1 MPRTT
6 AALNSFVSGEF
17 SAKLDGRTDFEKYA
31 SGCKTLENM
40 LVHPQGA
47 AARRVG
53 TQFISEV
60 KTSSAKT
67 RLIPFEF
74 STTQTY
80 VLEFG
85 NTYIRMFKDK
95 GQITEGD
102 VTVTAITKANPGV
115 VTATSHGYADGDIVI
130 LSSVVGMTEVN
141 GKTFK
146 VSNKDTN
153 TFELENVD
161 GVDVDTSGFT
171 TYSSGGDAN
180 KIYEIVSPYLT
191 AELFE
196 LKFAQSADVMYIVH
210 PNHETMKL
218 SRTGHTAWTLTEV
231 AFTDG
236 PYLSTNTTAT
246 TLTPASVGVAT
257 GVNIT
262 ASAITGI
269 NGGVGWLATDVGRIL
284 KFNSGKAIITA
295 RTNTTVVVATIT
307 TAFTNT
313 NATAAFNLGA
323 FSDTTGHPSCVSFFE
338 QRLVFAGTTDEP
350 QTLYFSK
357 SGDYEN
363 MTTGTNADDAMVYTI
378 ASNQVNK
385 IRYLKA
391 VRTLLIGTTGGEFSV
406 SADGTDAAVTPTNVT
421 IKRQSS
427 FGAAN
432 VDAQPAGNAVLFLQ
446 RAKRKIRE
454 LAYNYDSDGY
464 VAPDLTILNETV
476 TNSGIT
482 EMAYQQAPDSILWC
496 VRDDGVLAGLTY
508 QRTDNVV
515 AWHRHI
521 IGGKSDTGK
530 NIIQQKINFT
540 ANGTI
545 VNGTANSITLASHGL
560 VTNDP
565 IYYYAA
571 ANPITGI
578 SSGSLYYVITTDAN
592 TIKLSLTAAL
602 SAAGTAISLTA
613 PSTASTQSIYQGVN
627 ISSNVIYSS
636 AHGLK
641 TGDIIFYDNVGTTI
655 GGLSENTSYYV
666 SRVDDNQFKLYSD
679 SNLVNVV
686 SLTSAH
692 TSEQVDNILQ
702 NAKVES
708 VATISGDLNEDE
720 LWIVSQR
727 WVNGAVRRFVE
738 CFSDFD
744 FDETAP
750 EDFKFLDSHLSYSG
764 VAVSSLSG
772 LDHLEGETVS
782 ILADGATHATKV
794 VSSGAISLD
803 RAATKVVVGLPYS
816 SVLQTM
822 RIEGGAG
829 QYEGTAQGKI
839 KRISKVVLRL
849 FETVGAKVG
858 PSLDNLETVP
868 FRTTSGAMDLPVST
882 FLAGDKEVEFADDYN
897 TDGFIFVKQEQP
909 LPLTILALYP
919 TIVTNDG

>member
-17 SAKLDGRTDFEKYA
+17 SAKMDGRTDFEKYA

-53 TQFISEV
+53 TQFIAEV
-60 KTSSAKT
+60 KTSSLKT

-95 GQITEGD
+95 GQITESD
-102 VTVTAITKANPGV
+102 VTVSGITQANPAV
-115 VTATSHGYADGDIVI
+115 VTASSHGFSNGDFVI

-146 VSNKDTN
+146 VADKTTN
-153 TFELENVD
+153 TFELQDVD
-161 GVDVDTSGFT
+161 GTDINSSAFT
-171 TYSSGGDAN
+171 AYSSGGDAN
-180 KIYEIVSPYLT
+180 RIYQITSPYLT

-196 LKFAQSADVMYIVH
+196 LKFAQSADVMYITH
-210 PNHETMKL
+210 PNHEVMKL

-231 AFTDG
+231 EFTDG
-236 PYLSTNTTAT
+236 PYLSENTTTT
-246 TLTPASVGVAT
+246 TLTPAQSAT
-257 GVNIT
+257 GTGINIT

-269 NGGVGWLATDVGRIL
+269 NGGAGFQTTDVGRIIS
-284 KFNSGKAIITA
+284 FNSGKAKITA

-307 TAFTNT
+307 TAFANT
-313 NATAAFNLGA
+313 DATAAFKLGA

-338 QRLVFAGTTDEP
+338 QRLVFAGTSDEP

-391 VRTLLIGTTGGEFSV
+391 VRSLLIGTTGGEFTV
-406 SADGTDAAVTPTNVT
+406 SADGTDAAVTPTN
-421 IKRQSS
+421 IQIRRQSS

-432 VDAQPAGNAVLFLQ
+432 VDAQPAGNAILFLQ

-454 LAYNYDSDGY
+454 LAYNYDTDGY
-464 VAPDLTILNETV
+464 IAPDLCILNETV
-476 TNSGIT
+476 TDSGIN
-482 EMAYQQAPDSILWC
+482 EMAYQQAPDSILWA
-496 VRDDGVLAGLTY
+496 VRDDGVLSGLTY

-515 AWHRHI
+515 AWHRHL
-521 IGGKSDTGK
+521 IGGKADTTK
-530 NIIQQKINFT
+530 NIIQQEISFT
-540 ANGTI
+540 ANTTV
-545 VNGTANSITLASHGL
+545 VNGTNNTITLSSHGL
-560 VTNDP
+560 STNDP
-565 IYYYAA
+565 VYYYAA

-578 SSGSLYYVITTDAN
+578 TSGRLYYVIASDSN
-592 TIKLSLTAAL
+592 TIKLASSAAN
-602 SAAGTAISLTA
+602 SAAGTAINLTG
-613 PSTASTQSIYQGVN
+613 PSTASTQYIYQGVN
-627 ISSNVIYSS
+627 IASNVIYSTS
-636 AHGLK
+636 HGFK
-641 TGDIIFYDNVGTTI
+641 TGDKIFYDNIGTAI
-655 GGLSENTSYYV
+655 GGLSENVEYNV
-666 SRVDDNQFKLYSD
+666 SRVDDDQFKLYSD
-679 SNLVNVV
+679 SKLINVV

-692 TSEQVDNILQ
+692 SSEQTDNILQ
-702 NAKVES
+702 NTKVES

-720 LWIVSQR
+720 LWIISQR
-727 WVNGAVRRFVE
+727 WVNGAVRRYVE
-738 CFSDFD
+738 CFSNFD

-750 EDFKFLDSHLSYSG
+750 EDFKFVDSHLSYSG

-782 ILADGATHATKV
+782 ILADGATHAKKT
-794 VSSGAISLD
+794 VSDGSISLD
-803 RAATKVVVGLPYS
+803 RASRKVTVGLPYN

-829 QYEGTAQGKI
+829 QLEGTAQGKI
-839 KRISKVVLRL
+839 KRISKIVLRL

-882 FLAGDKEVEFADDYN
+882 FIAGDKEVEFSDDYN
-897 TDGFIFVKQEQP
+897 TDGFIFVKQDQA
-909 LPLTILALYP
+909 LPLTVLALYP

>member
-17 SAKLDGRTDFEKYA
+17 SAKMDGRTDFEKYS

-53 TQFISEV
+53 TQFIAEV
-60 KTSSAKT
+60 KTSSLKT

-95 GQITEGD
+95 GQITESD
-102 VTVTAITKANPGV
+102 VTVSGITQANPAV
-115 VTATSHGYADGDIVI
+115 VTASSHGFSNGDFVI

-146 VSNKDTN
+146 VADKTTN
-153 TFELENVD
+153 TFELQDVD
-161 GVDVDTSGFT
+161 GTDINSSAFT

-180 KIYEIVSPYLT
+180 RIYQITSPYLT

-196 LKFAQSADVMYIVH
+196 LKFAQSADVMYITH
-210 PNHETMKL
+210 PNHEVMKL

-231 AFTDG
+231 EFTDG
-236 PYLSTNTTAT
+236 PYLSENTTTT
-246 TLTPASVGVAT
+246 TLTPAQSAT
-257 GVNIT
+257 GTGINIT

-269 NGGVGWLATDVGRIL
+269 NGGAGFQTTDVGRIIS
-284 KFNSGKAIITA
+284 FNSGKAKITA

-307 TAFTNT
+307 TAFANT
-313 NATAAFNLGA
+313 DATAAFKLGA

-338 QRLVFAGTTDEP
+338 QRLVFAGTSDEP

-391 VRTLLIGTTGGEFSV
+391 VRTLLIGTTGGEFTV
-406 SADGTDAAVTPTNVT
+406 SADGTDAAVTPTN
-421 IKRQSS
+421 IQIRRQSS

-432 VDAQPAGNAVLFLQ
+432 VDAQPAGNAILFLQ

-454 LAYNYDSDGY
+454 LAYNYDTDGY
-464 VAPDLTILNETV
+464 IAPDLCILNETV
-476 TNSGIT
+476 TDSGVN
-482 EMAYQQAPDSILWC
+482 EMAYQQAPDSILWA
-496 VRDDGVLAGLTY
+496 VRDDGVLSGLTY

-515 AWHRHI
+515 AWHRHL
-521 IGGKSDTGK
+521 IGGKSDTTK
-530 NIIQQKINFT
+530 NIIQQEISFT
-540 ANGTI
+540 ANTTV
-545 VNGTANSITLASHGL
+545 VNGTNNTITLSSHGL
-560 VTNDP
+560 STNDP
-565 IYYYAA
+565 VYYYAA

-578 SSGSLYYVITTDAN
+578 TSGRLYYVIASDSN
-592 TIKLSLTAAL
+592 TIKLASSAAN
-602 SAAGTAISLTA
+602 SAAGTAISLTG
-613 PSTASTQSIYQGVN
+613 PSTASTQYIYQGVN
-627 ISSNVIYSS
+627 IASNVIYSTS
-636 AHGLK
+636 HGFK
-641 TGDIIFYDNVGTTI
+641 TGDKIFYDNIGTAI
-655 GGLSENTSYYV
+655 GGLSENVEYNV
-666 SRVDDNQFKLYSD
+666 SRVDDDQFKLYSD
-679 SNLVNVV
+679 SKLINVV

-692 TSEQVDNILQ
+692 SSEQTDNILQ
-702 NAKVES
+702 NTKVES

-720 LWIVSQR
+720 LWIISQR
-727 WVNGAVRRFVE
+727 WVNGAVRRYVE
-738 CFSDFD
+738 CFSNFD

-750 EDFKFLDSHLSYSG
+750 EDFKFVDSHLSYSG

-782 ILADGATHATKV
+782 ILADGATHANKT
-794 VSSGAISLD
+794 VSSGSISLD
-803 RAATKVVVGLPYS
+803 RASRKVTVGLPYN

-829 QYEGTAQGKI
+829 QLEGTAQGKI
-839 KRISKVVLRL
+839 KRISKIVLRL

-882 FLAGDKEVEFADDYN
+882 FIAGDKEVEFSDDYN
-897 TDGFIFVKQEQP
+897 TDGFIFVKQDQA
-909 LPLTILALYP
+909 LPLTVLALYP

>member
-31 SGCKTLENM
+31 SGCKTLQNM

-95 GQITEGD
+95 GQITESD
-102 VTVTAITKANPGV
+102 VTVSGITKANPAV
-115 VTATSHGYADGDIVI
+115 VTANGHGFANGDFVI

-146 VSNKDTN
+146 VADKTTN
-153 TFELENVD
+153 TFELQDVD
-161 GVDVDTSGFT
+161 GTDINSSAFT

-180 KIYEIVSPYLT
+180 RIYEISTPYLT

-196 LKFAQSADVMYIVH
+196 LKFAQSADVMYITH
-210 PNHETMKL
+210 PNHEVMKL

-231 AFTDG
+231 EFTDG
-236 PYLSTNTTAT
+236 PYLSENTTAT
-246 TLTPASVGVAT
+246 TITPQQTAAAT
-257 GVNIT
+257 GKT
-262 ASAITGI
+262 LTLSAVTGV
-269 NGGVGWLATDVGRIL
+269 NGGVGWLATDIGRIVS
-284 KFNSGKAIITA
+284 FNSGKAKITA
-295 RTNTTVVVATIT
+295 RTNATVAVATIT
-307 TAFTNT
+307 TDFANT
-313 NATAAFNLGA
+313 DATAAFKLGA

-432 VDAQPAGNAVLFLQ
+432 VDAQPSGNAVLFLQ

-476 TNSGIT
+476 TDSGIN

-496 VRDDGVLAGLTY
+496 VREDGVLAGLTY

-521 IGGKSDTGK
+521 LGGKSDTTK
-530 NIIQQKINFT
+530 NIIQQQISFT
-540 ANGTI
+540 ANTTI
-545 VNGTANSITLASHGL
+545 VNGTNNTITLSSHGL
-560 VTNDP
+560 ATNDP

-578 SSGSLYYVITTDAN
+578 SSGSLYYVIRTDAN
-592 TIKLSLTAAL
+592 TIKLATTAAN

-613 PSTASTQSIYQGVN
+613 PSTASTQYIYQGVN
-627 ISSNVIYSS
+627 ISSNVIYSA
-636 AHGLK
+636 AHGFK
-641 TGDIIFYDNVGTTI
+641 TGDIIFYDNIGTAI
-655 GGLSENTSYYV
+655 GGLSENIEYYV
-666 SRVDDNQFKLYSD
+666 SRVDDDQFKLYTD
-679 SNLVNVV
+679 SKLVNVV

-692 TSEQVDNILQ
+692 TSEQTDNILQ
-702 NAKVES
+702 DAKVES

-720 LWIVSQR
+720 LWIITQR
-727 WVNGAVRRFVE
+727 WVNGALRRYVE
-738 CFSDFD
+738 CFSNFD

-772 LDHLEGETVS
+772 LDHLEGETVF
-782 ILADGATHATKV
+782 ILADGATHSSKV
-794 VSSGAISLD
+794 VSSGSVSLD
-803 RAATKVVVGLPYS
+803 RASRKVTVGLPYN

-829 QYEGTAQGKI
+829 QNEGTAQGKI

-858 PSLDNLETVP
+858 PTLDNLETVP

-882 FLAGDKEVEFADDYN
+882 FIAGDKEVEFSDDYN
-897 TDGFIFVKQEQP
+897 TDGFIFVKQDQA
-909 LPLTILALYP
+909 LPLTVLALYP

>member
-17 SAKLDGRTDFEKYA
+17 SAKMDGRTDFEKYA

-53 TQFISEV
+53 TQFIAEV
-60 KTSSAKT
+60 KTSSLKT

-95 GQITEGD
+95 GQITESD
-102 VTVTAITKANPGV
+102 VTVSGITQANPAV
-115 VTATSHGYADGDIVI
+115 VTASSHGFSNGDFVI

-146 VSNKDTN
+146 VADKTTN
-153 TFELENVD
+153 TFELQDVD
-161 GVDVDTSGFT
+161 GTDINSSAFT
-171 TYSSGGDAN
+171 AYSSGGDAN
-180 KIYEIVSPYLT
+180 RIYEISSPYLT

-196 LKFAQSADVMYIVH
+196 LKFAQSADVMYITH
-210 PNHETMKL
+210 PNHEVMKL

-231 AFTDG
+231 EFTDG
-236 PYLSTNTTAT
+236 PYLSENTTTT
-246 TLTPASVGVAT
+246 TLTPAQSAT
-257 GVNIT
+257 GTGINIT

-269 NGGVGWLATDVGRIL
+269 NGGAGFQTTDVGRIIS
-284 KFNSGKAIITA
+284 FNSGKAKITA
-295 RTNTTVVVATIT
+295 RTNTTVVVAKIT
-307 TAFTNT
+307 TAFANT
-313 NATAAFNLGA
+313 DATAAFKLGA

-338 QRLVFAGTTDEP
+338 QRLVFAGTSDEP

-391 VRTLLIGTTGGEFSV
+391 VRTLLIGTTGGEFTV
-406 SADGTDAAVTPTNVT
+406 SADGTDAAVTPTN
-421 IKRQSS
+421 IQIRRQSS

-432 VDAQPAGNAVLFLQ
+432 VDAQPAGNAILFLQ

-454 LAYNYDSDGY
+454 LAYNYDTDGY
-464 VAPDLTILNETV
+464 IAPDLCILNETV
-476 TNSGIT
+476 TDSGVN
-482 EMAYQQAPDSILWC
+482 EMAYQQAPDSILWA
-496 VRDDGVLAGLTY
+496 VRDDGVLSGLTY

-515 AWHRHI
+515 AWHRHL
-521 IGGKSDTGK
+521 IGGKADTTK
-530 NIIQQKINFT
+530 NIIQQEISFT
-540 ANGTI
+540 ANTTV
-545 VNGTANSITLASHGL
+545 VNGTNNTITLSSHGL
-560 VTNDP
+560 STNDP
-565 IYYYAA
+565 VYYYAA

-578 SSGSLYYVITTDAN
+578 TSGRLYYVIASDSN
-592 TIKLSLTAAL
+592 TIKLASSAAN
-602 SAAGTAISLTA
+602 SAAGTAISLTG
-613 PSTASTQSIYQGVN
+613 PSTASTQYIYQGVN
-627 ISSNVIYSS
+627 IASNVIYSTS
-636 AHGLK
+636 HGFK
-641 TGDIIFYDNVGTTI
+641 TGDKIFYDNIGTAI
-655 GGLSENTSYYV
+655 GGLSENVEYNV
-666 SRVDDNQFKLYSD
+666 SRVDDDQFKLYSD
-679 SNLVNVV
+679 SKLINVV

-692 TSEQVDNILQ
+692 SSEQTDNILQ
-702 NAKVES
+702 NTKVES

-720 LWIVSQR
+720 LWIISQR
-727 WVNGAVRRFVE
+727 WVNGAVRRYVE
-738 CFSDFD
+738 CFSNFD

-750 EDFKFLDSHLSYSG
+750 EDFKFVDSHLSYSG

-782 ILADGATHATKV
+782 ILADGATHAKKT
-794 VSSGAISLD
+794 VSDGSISLD
-803 RAATKVVVGLPYS
+803 RASRKVTVGLPYN

-829 QYEGTAQGKI
+829 QLEGTAQGKI
-839 KRISKVVLRL
+839 KRISKIVLRL

-882 FLAGDKEVEFADDYN
+882 FIAGDKEVEFSDDYN
-897 TDGFIFVKQEQP
+897 TDGFIFVKQDQA
-909 LPLTILALYP
+909 LPLTVLALYP